1 MVFALLPVISACYIA
16 GANLTVLFGLKR
28 LEMPGQMFT
37 VPMLTKSRA
46 LNIRNLL
53 VHRSLTPFLYTQV
66 CTMSS
71 ISIGHSHFHSFL
83 ASPVALDGTQYLEEL
98 NGNFGDTWANDMI
111 ENERWVG
118 TSGLHVYDSSFTNC
132 QTKVEGGEGGQA
144 SFGLSGGALY
154 LVGRNGNRPTVTIER
169 SNFSK
174 CTSAIEGGAIFAN
187 GLTQLDITES
197 WFRECVNTKIG
208 GSALALHAI
217 TNFNLRGAQFY
228 NNEDKAD
235 YPATIASY
243 DIQTGSISYVLMDG
257 SKFTHTDLK
266 APADFTYQTSDDF
279 SQTTAVITFECLN
292 FINPTLNNNAYMNL
306 AGQNTRFFLYEI
318 SFDKRSYAEAVSTA
332 QVLALET
339 RNIFENTYAVECVGL
354 PETSEPLITS
364 EIMTSEPEEPTSVP
378 TVTPTPI
385 PIPTPSMTVPGPTAT
400 AAPTEEGGIPLWVI
414 ILIVVLILI
423 ILVVVIIILLLLL
436 CKKRRYAFIPPKA
449 DPLDEGAY
457 EIPLNFGE
465 DGL

>member
-1 MVFALLPVISACYIA
+1 MVFALLPVISACHIA

-53 VHRSLTPFLYTQV
+53 VHRSLTPFLYTQA

-71 ISIGHSHFHSFL
+71 ISISHSHFHSFL
-83 ASPVALDGTQYLEEL
+83 SSPVALDGSQYPETL
-98 NGNFGDTWANDMI
+98 NGNYDNTWAKDMI
-111 ENERWVG
+111 KNERWVG
-118 TSGLHVYDSSFTNC
+118 TSLHVYDSSFTGC
-132 QTKVEGGEGGQA
+132 QTEVEGAEGGQA

-154 LVGRNGNRPTVTIER
+154 LVGRSGNRPTVTIER

-197 WFRECVNTKIG
+197 WFRECVNTKTG
-208 GSALALHAI
+208 GSALALHDL
-217 TNFNLRGAQFY
+217 TNFTLRGAQFY
-228 NNEDKAD
+228 NNEDKAE
-235 YPATIASY
+235 YPATIAGY
-243 DIQTGSISYVLMDG
+243 DIKTGDISYVLMDG
-257 SKFTHTDLK
+257 SRFTHTNPQ
-266 APADFTYQTSDDF
+266 APADFTYQTSD
-279 SQTTAVITFECLN
+279 SQTTTDAVLTFECLN
-292 FINPTLNNNAYMNL
+292 FINPTLTDNTYMNL
-306 AGQNTRFFLYEI
+306 AGQNTRFFLWEI
-318 SFDKRSYAEAVSTA
+318 SFDERSYAQAVSTA
-332 QVLALET
+332 GVLALET

-364 EIMTSEPEEPTSVP
+364 EIMTSEPEEPTPVP
-378 TVTPTPI
+378 TLTPTPT

-400 AAPTEEGGIPLWVI
+400 AAPAEEGGIPLWVI